1 MDAEAGYLFCVSK
14 IVTKSILF
22 HDVFLVFRTI
32 NCHLKL
38 ADFTM
43 TEKKRTIRQSPL
55 PSKDTEV
62 IPSAEAI
69 YERIVQ
75 AIMEHRLL
83 PGTKLTEEKLSS
95 VFGVNRT
102 RVREVLLRLA
112 HEGLVSAIPNR
123 GAYVASPSVEEARQT
138 FEARRILEPAL
149 VRKLALTA
157 SKSDIK
163 QLREHVTK
171 ERKARADGENRAVIR
186 LSGEFHLLMAEM
198 VGIPQLTKV
207 LRELASLTCLIILLY
222 DSPKVSACLNHE
234 HGDLIDAIEA
244 RDEARAVQCMIEH
257 LDHIEQSLNLSTD
270 DEQDVDLME
279 IFS

>member
-1 MDAEAGYLFCVSK
+1 
-14 IVTKSILF
+14 
-22 HDVFLVFRTI
+22 
-32 NCHLKL
+32 
-38 ADFTM
+38 M
-43 TEKKRTIRQSPL
+43 TEKNRTTRRSPL
-55 PSKDTEV
+55 PSKDAEV

-69 YERIVQ
+69 YERIVN

-83 PGTKLTEEKLSS
+83 PGTKLIEEKLARIFS
-95 VFGVNRT
+95 VSRT

-123 GAYVASPSVEEARQT
+123 GAFVASPSVEEARRT

-157 SKSDIK
+157 PKSDIK
-163 QLREHVTK
+163 QLRDHVAK
-171 ERKARADGENRAVIR
+171 ERKARADGERRAVIR

-207 LRELASLTCLIILLY
+207 LRELTSLTCLIILLY
-222 DSPKVSACLNHE
+222 DSPKVSACLDHE
-234 HGDLIDAIEA
+234 HTDLIDAIEV
-244 RDEARAVQCMIEH
+244 RDEARAVQCIVEH
-257 LDHIEQSLNLSTD
+257 LDHIEQTLHLSSD
-270 DEQDVDLME
+270 DGPEIDLVE